1 MKENEREREISSQRK
16 PTHRSDFYA
25 AYVVQ
30 KADVDAV
37 VTEGIVDSDAEKETV
52 DSSDSNSDDYDDIDA
67 IRDSNEATAV
77 DANLRSDAKV
87 VETNVV
93 ETNVDDFG
101 KFCVGMVMRHK
112 KYNYICVIYGWD
124 PVCKASKVNEFV

>member
-30 KADVDAV
+30 KADVV
-37 VTEGIVDSDAEKETV
+37 NEGIVDSDAEKEIV
-52 DSSDSNSDDYDDIDA
+52 DSSDSNSDDFDDIDA

>member
-30 KADVDAV
+30 KADVV
-37 VTEGIVDSDAEKETV
+37 NEGIVDSDAEKEIV
-52 DSSDSNSDDYDDIDA
+52 DSSDSNSDDFDDIDA
-67 IRDSNEATAV
+67 VRDSDEAAVV
-77 DANLRSDAKV
+77 DAKPRSDA
-87 VETNVV
+87 NVV

-124 PVCKASKVNEFV
+124 PVCKASKVNEFF